1 MSKEIARKPESYENE
16 ILVLA
21 LMPALLE
28 QHGFSAVATKREQA
42 MKFVD
47 AKAAGGSDVRF

>member
-1 MSKEIARKPESYENE
+1 MSKEIARKPESYQNE
-16 ILVLA
+16 ALVLA

-28 QHGFSAVATKREQA
+28 QHG

-47 AKAAGGSDVRF
+47 AKTVDG